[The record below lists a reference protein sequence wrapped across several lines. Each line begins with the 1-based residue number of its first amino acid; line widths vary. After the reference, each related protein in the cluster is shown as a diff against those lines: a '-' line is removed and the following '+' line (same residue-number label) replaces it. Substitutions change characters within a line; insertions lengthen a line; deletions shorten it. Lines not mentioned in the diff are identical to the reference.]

1 MKVLKSYEC
10 MNACI
15 LNHMNRAGIKIN
27 GSDIFFSGRGYPVS
41 YKKGSLTRIVSDGY
55 EANFRFL
62 DRYGI
67 DYKFGRVSPE
77 KNSLLSFLEN
87 SDAITI
93 RMVSDFLTYDPVFS
107 QTSGASHFINI
118 LKYDSDKMRFYIADG
133 DVPSAETGT
142 YLGWL
147 EESDVLKGWEI
158 KCGEIFVLKLPE
170 GLDQKEFCQCV
181 REEANSQVKQSIK
194 CYLDGTDHFWLSRS
208 TGEKAISCM
217 VKEMGRYVE
226 KRDFRDITIDANF
239 HLRVDGYMGA
249 KKFLLEKLWEQGKT
263 KLVEEYKAL
272 IDRWSKWC
280 MLLLKSGLVAMPESF
295 SFVKQRMEELV
306 QQEHHILEKY

>member
-1 MKVLKSYEC
+1 MNILKSYEC

-15 LNHMNRAGIKIN
+15 LNHMNRAGMEIN
-27 GSDIFFSGRGYPVS
+27 GSDIFFSGGGFPVS

-62 DRYGI
+62 DQYGL

-77 KNSLLSFLEN
+77 KESLLSFLEN
-87 SDAITI
+87 SGAITI
-93 RMVSDFLTYDPVFS
+93 GMVSDFLTYDPVFS

-118 LKYDSDKMRFYIADG
+118 LKYDSNKMRFFIADG

-147 EESDVLKGWEI
+147 DESDVLKGWEI

-170 GLDQKEFCQCV
+170 GLDQKKLCQRV
-181 REEANSQVKQSIK
+181 REEANLQVERSIR
-194 CYLDGTDHFWLSRS
+194 CYLEGKDHFWQSRS

-217 VKEMGRYVE
+217 VKEMGKYVE
-226 KRDFRDITIDANF
+226 KRGFRDITLDANF

-263 KLVEEYKAL
+263 KLAEEYKVL
-272 IDRWSKWC
+272 IERWSKWC
-280 MLLLKSGLVAMPESF
+280 MLLLKSGLAATEENF
-295 SFVKQRMEELV
+295 CFVKQRMEELV
-306 QQEHHILEKY
+306 QQEHQILEKY

>member
-15 LNHMNRAGIKIN
+15 LNR
-27 GSDIFFSGRGYPVS
+27 
-41 YKKGSLTRIVSDGY
+41 
-55 EANFRFL
+55 
-62 DRYGI
+62 
-67 DYKFGRVSPE
+67 
-77 KNSLLSFLEN
+77 
-87 SDAITI
+87 
-93 RMVSDFLTYDPVFS
+93 
-107 QTSGASHFINI
+107 
-118 LKYDSDKMRFYIADG
+118 
-133 DVPSAETGT
+133 
-142 YLGWL
+142 
-147 EESDVLKGWEI
+147 
-158 KCGEIFVLKLPE
+158 
-170 GLDQKEFCQCV
+170 
-181 REEANSQVKQSIK
+181 SIK
-194 CYLDGTDHFWLSRS
+194 CYLDGTDHFWRSRS

-239 HLRVDGYMGA
+239 RLRVDGYMGA

-263 KLVEEYKAL
+263 KLAEEYKIL

-280 MLLLKSGLVAMPESF
+280 MLLLKSGLVATAESF